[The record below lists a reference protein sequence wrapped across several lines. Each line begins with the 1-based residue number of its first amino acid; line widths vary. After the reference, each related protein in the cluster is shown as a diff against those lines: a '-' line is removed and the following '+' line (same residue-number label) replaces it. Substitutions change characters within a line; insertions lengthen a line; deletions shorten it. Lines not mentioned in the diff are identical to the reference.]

1 MAKVEHTSDAH
12 VLVGIDISKHRHEV
26 LIAVPGKTRRRRLTI
41 TNSTDDFMRLIAI
54 LQEYGLPVRVGFEAT
69 GNYHRVLMYRLGVAG
84 FDLKLVSSVALA
96 RTREALHNSWDKND
110 PKDAQV
116 ILHMLQIGAVQ
127 IFQDPM
133 VAGTNDIQELSK
145 THDAVSRSKT
155 ELWHR
160 ILTHYLPLY
169 FPEVDRFHRSSRTD
183 WFLAFLEMF
192 PSPHMISAMTKEE
205 FTTAAWE
212 VVGRK
217 VEKSLLLSDI
227 YETAKVSAGLPVS
240 PDSDAIR
247 MFRLMLAEGRSLI
260 RQRNAIEDRAVE
272 LLGERAP
279 PLQRVHHA
287 GRLGLAGR
295 FATRL
300 AACRIGH
307 ARHGASGSG
316 GGLGRFLHARD
327 HGVGGLELERVGH
340 VAHVEV
346 HALERGQRH
355 LLHLQRLDGGLER
368 HRVLV
373 EPELHRLELLDA
385 LVQLLHVE
393 RGRHPVA
400 KVGQLGNVLR
410 RALGQVLQKVKT
422 GDEFAETEVGGI
434 AHGLLLWNLC

>member
-192 PSPHMISAMTKEE
+192 
-205 FTTAAWE
+205 
-212 VVGRK
+212 
-217 VEKSLLLSDI
+217 L
-227 YETAKVSAGLPVS
+227 
-240 PDSDAIR
+240 
-247 MFRLMLAEGRSLI
+247 RL
-260 RQRNAIEDRAVE
+260 
-272 LLGERAP
+272 
-279 PLQRVHHA
+279 
-287 GRLGLAGR
+287 
-295 FATRL
+295 T
-300 AACRIGH
+300 
-307 ARHGASGSG
+307 
-316 GGLGRFLHARD
+316 
-327 HGVGGLELERVGH
+327 
-340 VAHVEV
+340 
-346 HALERGQRH
+346 
-355 LLHLQRLDGGLER
+355 
-368 HRVLV
+368 
-373 EPELHRLELLDA
+373 
-385 LVQLLHVE
+385 
-393 RGRHPVA
+393 
-400 KVGQLGNVLR
+400 
-410 RALGQVLQKVKT
+410 
-422 GDEFAETEVGGI
+422 
-434 AHGLLLWNLC
+434 

>member
-116 ILHMLQIGAVQ
+116 IPHMLQIGAVQ

-272 LLGERAP
+272 LLGDRPDYQLLRTIPGIGPINALTILAETGDLR
-279 PLQRVHHA
+279 RFHHHRQFLKFCGMDLA
-287 GRLGLAGR
+287 TVQSGMFRGRSKISKYGNARLRRTLWLAGQTAVLKKANSFR
-295 FATRL
+295 DKFERYIAQD
-300 AACRIGH
+300 
-307 ARHGASGSG
+307 RHNP
-316 GGLGRFLHARD
+316 D
-327 HGVGGLELERVGH
+327 
-340 VAHVEV
+340 
-346 HALERGQRH
+346 
-355 LLHLQRLDGGLER
+355 
-368 HRVLV
+368 
-373 EPELHRLELLDA
+373 
-385 LVQLLHVE
+385 
-393 RGRHPVA
+393 
-400 KVGQLGNVLR
+400 LR
-410 RALGQVLQKVKT
+410 RKAYTAIAAKMARTIHAVIKSGEPYRPFFEGT
-422 GDEFAETEVGGI
+422 SPGGRTSLSKGRGG
-434 AHGLLLWNLC
+434 A